1 MKILIIEDEINIARV
16 IQLYL
21 EQANYTVLVATDGV
35 AGLELHA
42 REHPDLVILD
52 LMLPALDG
60 MEVCRRIRA
69 WANTP
74 ILMLTARQGEEDR
87 IAGLELGA
95 DDYLVK
101 PFSPREVVSRV
112 KAILRRTAQSAAT
125 GTEMKGVE
133 AEDKAKH
140 EELHFAGLRINIPAR
155 RVEVNGEKVTLT
167 AKEFDLLLT
176 LASAP
181 DRVFTRETLL
191 NSVWGYTYLGDG
203 RTVDVHIGTLRKK
216 MEAVVD
222 APQYIKTVWGVGYK
236 FEPEGLARPACTEL
250 PGRGTGCY
258 RGVDGRHHLRCTEL
272 LLQYRKRPLA
282 HASRVNRR
290 TGCAVLSCCRR
301 KLGQSAADR
310 VE

>member
-1 MKILIIEDEINIARV
+1 MKILIIEDETNIAHV

-21 EQANYTVLVATDGV
+21 EQAGFTVLTASDGV

-112 KAILRRTAQSAAT
+112 KAILRRTAQSSMM
-125 GTEMKGVE
+125 GTETRE
-133 AEDKAKH
+133 AEGVDKAKSTD
-140 EELHFAGLRINIPAR
+140 EELHFNGLYINIPAR
-155 RVEVNGEKVTLT
+155 RVEVNGLRVTLT
-167 AKEFDLLLT
+167 AKEFDLLVT

-191 NSVWGYTYLGDG
+191 DQVWGYTYLGDG

-216 MEAVVD
+216 MEAVVG
-222 APQYIKTVWGVGYK
+222 APQHIKTVWGVGYK
-236 FEPEGLARPACTEL
+236 FEPAGEG
-250 PGRGTGCY
+250 
-258 RGVDGRHHLRCTEL
+258 
-272 LLQYRKRPLA
+272 
-282 HASRVNRR
+282 
-290 TGCAVLSCCRR
+290 
-301 KLGQSAADR
+301 
-310 VE
+310 

>member
-16 IQLYL
+16 LQLYL
-21 EQANYTVLVATDGV
+21 EQANYTVLIANDGV

-112 KAILRRTAQSAAT
+112 KAILRRTSPSSIPNTDIKTSQ
-125 GTEMKGVE
+125 VV
-133 AEDKAKH
+133 DKTKPSD
-140 EELHFAGLRINIPAR
+140 EELQFDGLYINIPAR
-155 RVEVNGEKVTLT
+155 RVDVNGQRVTLT
-167 AKEFDLLLT
+167 AKEFDLLVT

-181 DRVFTRETLL
+181 ERVFTREALL
-191 NSVWGYTYLGDG
+191 DQVWGYTYLGDG

-216 MEAVVD
+216 LEALPD
-222 APQYIKTVWGVGYK
+222 AGQHIKTVWGVGYK
-236 FEPEGLARPACTEL
+236 FEPAGEA
-250 PGRGTGCY
+250 
-258 RGVDGRHHLRCTEL
+258 
-272 LLQYRKRPLA
+272 
-282 HASRVNRR
+282 
-290 TGCAVLSCCRR
+290 
-301 KLGQSAADR
+301 
-310 VE
+310 